1 MRFKAALIALSLD
14 STASHAA
21 DAPRRSAAASARR
34 LSRSRRSST
43 LGAGCVPF
51 GSPAQEIHAARSA
64 SSRDRDPASASA
76 SEEAAFARVDAGAR
90 TSAISRSSSSRC
102 WSNEASL
109 SDGSVGRRATTLQEW
124 TLDLGLDQGAKFHRA
139 NVRDMSATYNM

>member
-1 MRFKAALIALSLD
+1 MRFKAALIALSLG

-90 TSAISRSSSSRC
+90 TSAISRSSSSR
-102 WSNEASL
+102 NEASL